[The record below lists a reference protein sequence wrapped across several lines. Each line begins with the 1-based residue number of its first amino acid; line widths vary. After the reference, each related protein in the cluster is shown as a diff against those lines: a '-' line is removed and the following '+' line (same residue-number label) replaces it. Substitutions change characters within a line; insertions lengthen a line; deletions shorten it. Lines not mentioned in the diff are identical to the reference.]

1 MFISSYGFLLLQYCL
16 SLASLFCGR
25 GMCQLWQRLTNTLP
39 FIEKDFL
46 FFYTFAFYL
55 ISSYYLLYNFLPSL
69 FFEFYFIHNF
79 SSWLCISFIS
89 ISSGL
94 WALKVIL
101 LLYVVLVH
109 MSTGLWLRILTIESC
124 ISWLCISNSL
134 SHGENTGFCLRFL
147 QFPVNFTSLAW
158 IAHASLVSPQEES
171 IWVWHVWFSCLI
183 FSIYCGRTNGE

>member
-1 MFISSYGFLLLQYCL
+1 MNFTIYKFKINFKNKWWKIS
-16 SLASLFCGR
+16 
-25 GMCQLWQRLTNTLP
+25 QL
-39 FIEKDFL
+39 
-46 FFYTFAFYL
+46 FAF
-55 ISSYYLLYNFLPSL
+55 
-69 FFEFYFIHNF
+69 HNL